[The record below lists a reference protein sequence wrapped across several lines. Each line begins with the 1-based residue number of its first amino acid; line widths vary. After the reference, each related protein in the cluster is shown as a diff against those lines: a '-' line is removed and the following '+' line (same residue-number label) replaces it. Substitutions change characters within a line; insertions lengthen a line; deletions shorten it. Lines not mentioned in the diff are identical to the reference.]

1 MQVEQNFMGV
11 QGGYVTY
18 RVNTQT
24 SMPSYPRSGSAVRR
38 RFRDFVVGPV
48 PVCVFPYR
56 RQPAAHRYLQVL
68 GVLSGVQS
76 LQECRACRKCMIAC
90 KAQAAHHLALYA
102 VKCTVPPKCSYR
114 LVAAGVGRPAEDDA
128 PWLLHPPAAGEEP
141 CRGPARQR

>member
-48 PVCVFPYR
+48 PVCVFFLTEDN
-56 RQPAAHRYLQVL
+56 LQRTAICRFWVF
-68 GVLSGVQS
+68 S
-76 LQECRACRKCMIAC
+76 LACRACR
-90 KAQAAHHLALYA
+90 
-102 VKCTVPPKCSYR
+102 S
-114 LVAAGVGRPAEDDA
+114 AGHAESV
-128 PWLLHPPAAGEEP
+128 
-141 CRGPARQR
+141 